1 LVTDGSASGVA
12 SASAKAKQRAQGRG
26 EKANAIEEPAD
37 RNIHEAQQGR
47 RPVHGGQE
55 ERKEIQRRAP
65 RKIMPRYHFDLVE
78 SKTVADEGGAEVSD
92 DIKAMDIAE
101 EIARRLL
108 LERPELK
115 NRQYSILVSNEDGE
129 EAVPLDIIMQ

>member
-1 LVTDGSASGVA
+1 
-12 SASAKAKQRAQGRG
+12 
-26 EKANAIEEPAD
+26 
-37 RNIHEAQQGR
+37 
-47 RPVHGGQE
+47 
-55 ERKEIQRRAP
+55 
-65 RKIMPRYHFDLVE
+65 MPRYHFDLVE

-129 EAVPLDIIMQ
+129 EVYRVPLDIIMQ